1 MSNPKPLFTDAARAM
16 LAAAPCAPAHGA
28 YTNNAAD
35 APFVAIP
42 FTQYL
47 KPNGRRADVSIE
59 RPAHIASMAD
69 RIMERGYRFE
79 CEVLTTGQVSLT
91 IADYEGDHDIELCN
105 NGIEVPATVDRL
117 VTRFAARFERRA
129 AA

>member
-1 MSNPKPLFTDAARAM
+1 MTKPLSTDAARAVF
-16 LAAAPCAPAHGA
+16 AAAPCAPAHGA
-28 YTNNAAD
+28 YTNNTDD
-35 APFVAIP
+35 APFAAIP

-69 RIMERGYRFE
+69 RIFDRGYRFE
-79 CEVLTTGQVSLT
+79 CEVLSTGQVSLT

-105 NGIEVPATVDRL
+105 NGIEVPAAVDRL
-117 VTRFAARFERRA
+117 VTRFAARFEQRA

>member
-1 MSNPKPLFTDAARAM
+1 MC
-16 LAAAPCAPAHGA
+16 APCAPAHGA
-28 YTNNAAD
+28 YTNNTAD
-35 APFVAIP
+35 APYVAIP

-47 KPNGRRADVSIE
+47 KPGGRRADVSIE

-79 CEVLTTGQVSLT
+79 CEVLSTGQVSLT
-91 IADYEGDHDIELCN
+91 VADYEGDHDIELCN
-105 NGIEVPATVDRL
+105 NGIEVPGAVDRL